1 MKRRSDRIRR
11 VGSCFA
17 VALVVTGQLLLAV
30 AHTEPASEAQIR
42 DARKRYDTAIA
53 QRDFAALSKLTTG
66 DVQMTGAALRSSGI
80 AALQEALKR
89 LVEKR
94 ADVAL
99 KCEVEA
105 IEVNEAWNVAAEWGR
120 WRETWT
126 EQDGAV
132 DLRGSYLAMWK
143 RIDGRWLL
151 DAWLF
156 VPKSCKGGSYC
167 EGK

>member
-1 MKRRSDRIRR
+1 
-11 VGSCFA
+11 
-17 VALVVTGQLLLAV
+17 
-30 AHTEPASEAQIR
+30 
-42 DARKRYDTAIA
+42 
-53 QRDFAALSKLTTG
+53 
-66 DVQMTGAALRSSGI
+66 MTGAALRSSGI

-105 IEVNEAWNVAAEWGR
+105 IEVNEAWNVAAERGR

-132 DLRGSYLAMWK
+132 DYVAATSPCGSGSTADGCSTRGSLFHRAAK
-143 RIDGRWLL
+143 GVATVKEGRPAAFAGL
-151 DAWLF
+151 
-156 VPKSCKGGSYC
+156 
-167 EGK
+167 